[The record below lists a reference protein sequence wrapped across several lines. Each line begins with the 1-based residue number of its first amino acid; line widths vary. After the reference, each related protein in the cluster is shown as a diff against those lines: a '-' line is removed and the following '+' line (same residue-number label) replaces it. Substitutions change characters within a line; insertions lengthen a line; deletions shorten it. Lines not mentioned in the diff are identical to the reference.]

1 MDFHATAYNEQGER
15 FVFFFRNVNHR
26 TTEEA
31 ANDKLAK
38 LVAAD
43 ECHQRHGPWHV
54 EGIDVGGA

>member
-1 MDFHATAYNEQGER
+1 MDFHATADNGKGAR
-15 FVFFFRNVNHR
+15 FMFFFSNVLDR

-43 ECHQRHGPWHV
+43 EFHKKHGPWHV